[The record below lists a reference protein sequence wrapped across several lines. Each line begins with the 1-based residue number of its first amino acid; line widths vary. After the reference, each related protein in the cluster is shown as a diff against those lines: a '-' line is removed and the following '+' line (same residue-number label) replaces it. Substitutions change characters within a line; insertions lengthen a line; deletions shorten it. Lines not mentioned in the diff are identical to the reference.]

1 MLDVNA
7 YLITSLIFIALLV
20 AALIFYYAEAGT
32 PWHTYLT
39 IFTCYFSAFAILI
52 LVPID
57 IAATIENRNYARA
70 DFLSAY
76 EEDRDN
82 LRKIYKTFYLIVT
95 VLASV
100 VLILEEM
107 YNSDGT
113 PHNYFI
119 YISIS
124 FLRRRITEHTIF
136 YYYWHSGYFDPCSRF
151 LSSLKRYMYDNGPY
165 AVVGLIVFGILVGQ
179 GVMGSDNAAI
189 LLTIILV
196 SNTINLLL
204 LMFILGYGLV
214 AYPQQLWISADV
226 DKSLQRAENRVV
238 AQYRSF
244 NDYSIALSQV
254 VADTK
259 KTREQLAQFG
269 DKKLND
275 AIELILSE
283 CPAEFKASSTGKVAI
298 NASGQITIDSLANLR
313 MRLNLARDAY
323 RLAQGRLEETKLIA
337 YTSEDI
343 AKAKKGSSKSIAWS
357 FRHDPGGAMEYYWFT
372 MLRPILLR
380 LCSVGCVIL
389 TLLSFLGIIGSFKG
403 VDYSASVYFVT
414 VHDSTTTPTS
424 IVIFIL
430 ITLGYMSSVT
440 FWAMFQIKLSGS
452 LEMVA
457 FRTTPE
463 SLSFNAR
470 LVARLVAPLAFFYLG
485 FIAENGTED
494 GDWLNSVIITNVTSV
509 TIVNSVNVTT
519 FSDES
524 TEMTS
529 AFASFYQIHVVPGMG
544 DAFNTFYPGLLISFS
559 FLVAAN
565 IINRILTALKLND
578 YQFGD
583 EIVTPDQLRDGK
595 RVLEKQ
601 KKMMVS
607 VFKIEYICSLFI
619 LIFFN
624 GSFQS
629 LHFIA
634 ESNRQQIQFAECN
647 FGRHETR
654 S

>member
-1 MLDVNA
+1 M
-7 YLITSLIFIALLV
+7 LV

-32 PWHTYLT
+32 PWHSYLT
-39 IFTCYFSAFAILI
+39 IFTCYFSAFAILFMI
-52 LVPID
+52 PID
-57 IAATIENRNYARA
+57 IAATIENRNYAGA
-70 DFLSAY
+70 DFQSLY
-76 EEDRDN
+76 EDDKAN
-82 LRKIYKTFYLIVT
+82 LRKVYKTFYLILT

-107 YNSDGT
+107 YNSDGMPQNAFCIRRLT
-113 PHNYFI
+113 SNY
-119 YISIS
+119 YY
-124 FLRRRITEHTIF
+124 F
-136 YYYWHSGYFDPCSRF
+136 YYYFHSGYFDPCSRF
-151 LSSLKRYMYDNGPY
+151 LSSVKRYLYDNGPY

-179 GVMGSDNAAI
+179 GVMGSDNAAV

-214 AYPQQLWISADV
+214 AYPQQLWVSADV

-238 AQYRSF
+238 AQYRAF
-244 NDYSIALSQV
+244 NDYSIAVSQV
-254 VADTK
+254 VADAK

-283 CPAEFKASSTGKVAI
+283 CPAEFKASSTGKVAV

-343 AKAKKGSSKSIAWS
+343 AKAKKGNSKSIAWS
-357 FRHDPGGAMEYYWFT
+357 FRHEPGGAIEYYWFT
-372 MLRPILLR
+372 IVRPILLR
-380 LCSVGCVIL
+380 LCSLGCFVL

-403 VDYSASVYFVT
+403 VNYNASAYFVT
-414 VHDSTTTPTS
+414 VHDPTTTPVS

-430 ITLGYMSSVT
+430 ITFGYMSSVT

-470 LVARLVAPLAFFYLG
+470 LVARLAAPLAFFYLG
-485 FIAENGTED
+485 FIAENGTQN
-494 GDWLNSVIITNVTSV
+494 GDWVDSVVITNVTTV
-509 TIVNSVNVTT
+509 TIINSLNVT
-519 FSDES
+519 SYSAES
-524 TEMTS
+524 TEMIS
-529 AFASFYQIHVVPGMG
+529 SFASFYQIQVVPGMG

-565 IINRILTALKLND
+565 IINRILTSLKLND

-595 RVLEKQ
+595 RLLEKQ

-607 VFKIEYICSLFI
+607 ICLLECCYITFFI
-619 LIFFN
+619 IY
-624 GSFQS
+624 
-629 LHFIA
+629 
-634 ESNRQQIQFAECN
+634 
-647 FGRHETR
+647 
-654 S
+654 